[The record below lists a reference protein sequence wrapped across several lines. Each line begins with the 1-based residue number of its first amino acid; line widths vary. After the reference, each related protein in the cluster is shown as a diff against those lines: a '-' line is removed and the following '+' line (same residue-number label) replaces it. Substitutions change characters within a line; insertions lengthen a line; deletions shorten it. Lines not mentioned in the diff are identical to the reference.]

1 MNILWIKDGKKG
13 HEKQVKVLLDEISKN
28 IDIKIFEEDYL
39 ISSSQRYLDIF
50 DHATNYLMAGKQN
63 WPHLALLEYKKQNI
77 DTVIGAGSNVY
88 TRMVLIKKALRRDY
102 SKNIKAVSVLVPT
115 FFQKEFDIICAPN
128 HDNHK
133 LPNKRNIIFYE
144 GSLAQVSDRQPDKE
158 LGFIGIGGENKHYIF
173 DQKKILSQIEYVLS
187 LHSNMHWALYTSRRT
202 PKELIQKIKILKN
215 KFSNL
220 ELAKNDID
228 EAIRN
233 SAIKVVTQDSVNMV
247 FECLSTKGDT
257 YLFNMKFFKKNKIV
271 ILMHNLLEN
280 KQVGYVEYSKM
291 VDGLHK
297 MKMINRNK
305 YSEIFAEV
313 EKVSFELLKRISQ

>member
-28 IDIKIFEEDYL
+28 IEIKIFEEDYF
-39 ISSSQRYLDIF
+39 ISSSQKCLDVF
-50 DHATNYLMAGKQN
+50 DHATNYFMAGKEN
-63 WPHLALLEYKKQNI
+63 WPHLALLKYKKQDI
-77 DTVIGAGSNVY
+77 DIVIGAGSNVY
-88 TRMVLIKKALRRDY
+88 TRMVLIKKALKRDY
-102 SKNIKAVSVLVPT
+102 SKNIKAISVLVPG
-115 FFQKEFDIICAPN
+115 FFQREFDIICAPS

-133 LPNKRNIIFYE
+133 LPNKRNIIFYK

-173 DQKKILSQIEYVLS
+173 DQKKILNQIEYVLS
-187 LHSNMHWALYTSRRT
+187 IHSNMHWALFTSRRT

-271 ILMHNLLEN
+271 NLMHNLLEN

>member
-28 IDIKIFEEDYL
+28 IEIKIFEEDYL
-39 ISSSQRYLDIF
+39 ISSSQKYLDVF
-50 DHATNYLMAGKQN
+50 DHATNYFMAGKEN
-63 WPHLALLEYKKQNI
+63 WPHLALLKYKKQDI
-77 DTVIGAGSNVY
+77 DIVIGAGSNVY
-88 TRMVLIKKALRRDY
+88 TRMVLIKKALKRDY
-102 SKNIKAVSVLVPT
+102 SKNIKAISVLVPG
-115 FFQKEFDIICAPN
+115 FFQREFDIICAPS

-133 LPNKRNIIFYE
+133 LPNKRNIIFYK

-173 DQKKILSQIEYVLS
+173 DQKKILNQIEYVLS
-187 LHSNMHWALYTSRRT
+187 IHSNMHWALFTSRRT

-271 ILMHNLLEN
+271 NLMHNLLEN

>member
-1 MNILWIKDGKKG
+1 
-13 HEKQVKVLLDEISKN
+13 
-28 IDIKIFEEDYL
+28 
-39 ISSSQRYLDIF
+39 
-50 DHATNYLMAGKQN
+50 MAGKEN
-63 WPHLALLEYKKQNI
+63 WPHLALLKYKKQDI
-77 DTVIGAGSNVY
+77 DIVIGAGSNVY

-133 LPNKRNIIFYE
+133 LPNKRNVIFYE

-173 DQKKILSQIEYVLS
+173 DQKKILNQIEYVLS

-220 ELAKNDID
+220 EIARNDID

-233 SAIKVVTQDSVNMV
+233 SAIKIVTQDSVNMV

-271 ILMHNLLEN
+271 NLMHNLLEN

>member
-28 IDIKIFEEDYL
+28 IEIKIFEEDYF
-39 ISSSQRYLDIF
+39 ISSSQKCLDVF
-50 DHATNYLMAGKQN
+50 DHATNYFMAGKEN
-63 WPHLALLEYKKQNI
+63 WPHLALLKYKKQDI
-77 DTVIGAGSNVY
+77 DIVIGAGSNVY
-88 TRMVLIKKALRRDY
+88 TRMVLIKKALKRDY
-102 SKNIKAVSVLVPT
+102 SKNIKAISVLVPG
-115 FFQKEFDIICAPN
+115 FFQREFDIICAPS

-133 LPNKRNIIFYE
+133 LPNKRNIIFYK

-173 DQKKILSQIEYVLS
+173 DQKKILNQIEYVLS
-187 LHSNMHWALYTSRRT
+187 IHSNMHWALYTSRRT

-271 ILMHNLLEN
+271 NLMHNLLEN

>member
-28 IDIKIFEEDYL
+28 IEIKIFEEDYF
-39 ISSSQRYLDIF
+39 ISSSQKYLDVF
-50 DHATNYLMAGKQN
+50 DHAANYFMAGREN
-63 WPHLALLEYKKQNI
+63 WPHLALLKYKKQDI
-77 DTVIGAGSNVY
+77 DIVIGAGSNVY
-88 TRMVLIKKALRRDY
+88 TRMILIKKALKRDY
-102 SKNIKAVSVLVPT
+102 SKNIKAISVLVPG
-115 FFQKEFDIICAPN
+115 FFQREFDIICAPS

-133 LPNKRNIIFYE
+133 LPNRRNVIFYK

-173 DQKKILSQIEYVLS
+173 DQKKILNQIEYILS

-271 ILMHNLLEN
+271 NLMHNLLEN

>member
-28 IDIKIFEEDYL
+28 IEIKIFEEDYL
-39 ISSSQRYLDIF
+39 ISSSQKYLDVF
-50 DHATNYLMAGKQN
+50 DHATNYFMAGKEN
-63 WPHLALLEYKKQNI
+63 WPHLALLKYKKQDI
-77 DTVIGAGSNVY
+77 DIVIGAGSNIY
-88 TRMVLIKKALRRDY
+88 TRMVLIKKALKRDY
-102 SKNIKAVSVLVPT
+102 SKNIKAISVLVPG
-115 FFQKEFDIICAPN
+115 FFQREFDIICAPS

-133 LPNKRNIIFYE
+133 LPNKRNIIFYK

-173 DQKKILSQIEYVLS
+173 DQKKILNQIEYVLS
-187 LHSNMHWALYTSRRT
+187 IHSNMHWALFTSRRT

-271 ILMHNLLEN
+271 NLMHNLLEN